1 MSKKKIFRC
10 QECGYETVI
19 YEGRGFMGQH
29 IEAMSCP
36 DCRNIVPLVV
46 GGVIGDA
53 APSFNSLVGRLC
65 LRCGSDRIH
74 KWDMHTC
81 PKCGGRMQ
89 PFGEEE
95 FWTQY
100 FKLVFQSKPS
110 YGVGTELVRSG
121 SSYDILWGG
130 LQKLKY
136 YMMEKIIVDVAWCD
150 RNYGGSLGS
159 NVPGA
164 VVFTA
169 PTFEALQ
176 KEAKESLEFHVGALM
191 ENGEDVPEWLK
202 NENYEFEYNIIR

>member
-29 IEAMSCP
+29 IEAMACP

-89 PFGEEE
+89 PSGEEE

-100 FKLVFQSKPS
+100 FKP
-110 YGVGTELVRSG
+110 
-121 SSYDILWGG
+121 
-130 LQKLKY
+130 
-136 YMMEKIIVDVAWCD
+136 
-150 RNYGGSLGS
+150 
-159 NVPGA
+159 
-164 VVFTA
+164 
-169 PTFEALQ
+169 
-176 KEAKESLEFHVGALM
+176 
-191 ENGEDVPEWLK
+191 VPEWLK
-202 NENYEFEYNIIR
+202 NGDYEFEYNIIRLDQLCSGFSKEGVS